1 MAAKQGYG
9 AELSK
14 YLDKRLDIRLNGDR
28 KVAGILK
35 GFDSFMNI
43 VIDNAIEL
51 GETEETSR

>member
-1 MAAKQGYG
+1 
-9 AELSK
+9 
-14 YLDKRLDIRLNGDR
+14 LDKRLDIRLNGDR

-51 GETEETSR
+51 GDSEETS